1 MRQSQSQVPIQ
12 GIRAGYITR
21 ETKPIADEPCCILE
35 AGMPCV
41 AQPTGCGHFGRYRT
55 NTRRWTTCDR
65 KTREVS
71 DCCMRMVINVALV
84 PIRDRIRQQ
93 VQFLMHFKLGPSSNF
108 EVFSALG
115 NPFHPFQ
122 ILSRIYLK
130 STSLKA
136 LDFKLDSL

>member
-1 MRQSQSQVPIQ
+1 
-12 GIRAGYITR
+12 
-21 ETKPIADEPCCILE
+21 
-35 AGMPCV
+35 MPCV

-71 DCCMRMVINVALV
+71 DCCIRMGTYVALV
-84 PIRDRIRQQ
+84 PILDRIRQQ

-115 NPFHPFQ
+115 KPFPPISDSQQDLPEEDKLKGFGFQ
-122 ILSRIYLK
+122 
-130 STSLKA
+130 TG
-136 LDFKLDSL
+136 